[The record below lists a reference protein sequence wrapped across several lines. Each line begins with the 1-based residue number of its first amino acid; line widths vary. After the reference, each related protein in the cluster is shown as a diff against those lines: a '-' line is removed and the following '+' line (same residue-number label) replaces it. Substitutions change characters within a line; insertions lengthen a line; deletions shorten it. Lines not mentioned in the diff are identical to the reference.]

1 MQAAKP
7 SLKTRFY
14 GELRKFLAIFA
25 YLWLVFSVF
34 LLHEWAVLA
43 SHQIS
48 FKFYGLAMVNA
59 LILAKIMLIAEAFGF
74 ANRLDDKPLI
84 YPIAFKSIAF
94 SALLILS
101 YIAEETAVGLFH
113 GKSVAE
119 SIPQIGGGGL
129 VGALTIGAIMCIA
142 LVPFFAFREIARTV
156 GTAEFRA
163 LMLGAPKSEQDDALP
178 IDAAAEAA

>member
-1 MQAAKP
+1 MPEYKSAKVKQGRGGWGGP
-7 SLKTRFY
+7 LT
-14 GELRKFLAIFA
+14 ITPT
-25 YLWLVFSVF
+25 
-34 LLHEWAVLA
+34 
-43 SHQIS
+43 
-48 FKFYGLAMVNA
+48 
-59 LILAKIMLIAEAFGF
+59 
-74 ANRLDDKPLI
+74 DDKPLI

-101 YIAEETAVGLFH
+101 YIAEETAVGLYH
-113 GKSVAE
+113 GKGAAE

-129 VGALTIGAIMCIA
+129 VGALAIGAIMCIA

-156 GTAEFRA
+156 GAAEFRA